1 LFRTSPEC
9 KLTTPDGLDPP
20 GYGRWRLVD
29 SVGASFLIAVMQFR
43 ADEPGTRRTA
53 MIAWDSDLVH
63 LVENPHT
70 GATIH
75 SLHQVVSPQGESGEP
90 VAIREISEVWR
101 GVDHACADAEVIIF
115 QTAAGS
121 RFCGTGAIEV
131 PASVRQD
138 ALIARVLRC
147 PAGDQDMANSSP
159 DSAP

>member
-1 LFRTSPEC
+1 M
-9 KLTTPDGLDPP
+9 PDGLDPP

-75 SLHQVVSPQGESGEP
+75 SLHQVLSPQGESGEP

-101 GVDHACADAEVIIF
+101 GVDQACDNAEVIIF
-115 QTAAGS
+115 QTASGS
-121 RFCGTGAIEV
+121 RFCGPEAIVV

-138 ALIARVLRC
+138 ALIARVLWS
-147 PAGDQDMANSSP
+147 AADNEGVSSTSP
-159 DSAP
+159 GSAH